1 MCKFTCRLTQWTL
14 TIVSIEA
21 LKTQNEEL
29 TQRKPDNSALDAIKD
44 EKVKL
49 SNELEQIK
57 SENTRLQAEQK
68 DAINELNL
76 LEQDVFTLLKARV
89 CVQN

>member
-1 MCKFTCRLTQWTL
+1 M
-14 TIVSIEA
+14 
-21 LKTQNEEL
+21 KTQNEEL
-29 TQRKPDNSALDAIKD
+29 TQRKPDTTALDAIKD
-44 EKVKL
+44 ENDKL

-57 SENTRLQAEQK
+57 SENTRLQAEHK
-68 DAINELNL
+68 DAFTELNL

>member
-1 MCKFTCRLTQWTL
+1 MNCSSLFLF
-14 TIVSIEA
+14 IVKSIEA

-29 TQRKPDNSALDAIKD
+29 TQHKSDTTALDAIKD
-44 EKVKL
+44 ENDKL
-49 SNELEQIK
+49 SDELDQIK
-57 SENTRLQAEQK
+57 SENTRLQVEHK
-68 DAINELNL
+68 DAFTELNL

>member
-1 MCKFTCRLTQWTL
+1 M
-14 TIVSIEA
+14 
-21 LKTQNEEL
+21 KTQNEEQ
-29 TQRKPDNSALDAIKD
+29 TQRKPDTTALDAIKD
-44 EKVKL
+44 ENDKL

-57 SENTRLQAEQK
+57 SENTRLQVEHK
-68 DAINELNL
+68 DAFTELNL